1 MRKLKEIGLIL
12 LACVLVLSQSAACQ
26 SANAT
31 AKASQTSVAAMV
43 TATAQDKTEPYNAQ
57 RGQNDGA
64 FIEDRLNS
72 LLGKMTL
79 DEKAGQMVQG
89 ERHTVSPYEAK
100 KYFIG
105 SVLSGGGSY
114 PGTNTMEDWIDMCKE
129 YQDAAM
135 STRLGIPIIYGVDAV
150 HGHNTV
156 YGAVVFPHNIGLGAA
171 GDPELMKEI
180 ADITSREMIATG
192 VNWNFAPCIAV
203 ARDERW
209 GRTYESYS
217 ENPDLVGKLLVPYI
231 KTMQDEYGIAATAK
245 HYAADGGTGWNTGD
259 GTHAI
264 DQGDAE
270 ISEEELRKIHVL
282 GYEKAVK
289 AGVKT
294 VMVSFS
300 SWNEVKN
307 HENKYLIQDV
317 LKGELGF
324 KGFVISDYE
333 ALHQLKEEDFHSQ
346 VVASVNAGVDMFM
359 EANHWRETIDEI
371 KKAAKKGEIKEQRI
385 NDAVRRILRVK
396 LEMGLF
402 EKPLGNRD
410 LAVKKLGSA
419 ESREIAKKAVRESL
433 VLLKNKD
440 NILPLKKGAKIFVT
454 GPAADNVGVQCG
466 GWTVS
471 WQGGTDFNRIKWT
484 EGSTIL
490 DGFRKIALE
499 NGGTI
504 ITDKKDAKNA
514 DVAVVVIGEKPYAE
528 YIGDDGDLGLFN
540 GMAMYDNENA
550 MEEAESTGLP
560 VITIL
565 VSGRPRIVTDEINNW
580 DAFVAA
586 WLPGSEGDAVAEVLY
601 GKYPFT
607 GKLSFTWPADVK
619 QLPINVDDG
628 SGKKPLFPYGFG
640 LTTTK

>member
-1 MRKLKEIGLIL
+1 MRKLRKTGLIF
-12 LACVLVLSQSAACQ
+12 LACVLILSQSAACQ
-26 SANAT
+26 NGNVT
-31 AKASQTSVAAMV
+31 AEASQTPVVAKV
-43 TATAQDKTEPYNAQ
+43 TAAAEGETAQYSAQ
-57 RGQNDGA
+57 KGQNDGA
-64 FIEDRLNS
+64 SIEDRLNS
-72 LLGKMTL
+72 LVEKMTVN
-79 DEKAGQMVQG
+79 EKAGQMVQG
-89 ERHTVSPYEAK
+89 ERNNVSPTDVK
-100 KYFIG
+100 KYFLG
-105 SVLSGGGSY
+105 SVLSGGGSH
-114 PGTNTMEDWIDMCKE
+114 PGENTREDWIAMCKE
-129 YQDAAM
+129 FQDAAM

-171 GDPELMKEI
+171 GDPDLMIEI
-180 ADITSREMIATG
+180 AGVTSREMLATG
-192 VNWNFAPCIAV
+192 VNWNFGPCIAV

-217 ENPDLVGKLLVPYI
+217 ENPELVGKLLVPYI
-231 KTMQDEYGIAATAK
+231 KTMQDKYGIAATAK
-245 HYAADGGTGWNTGD
+245 HYAADGGTGWETGNY
-259 GTHAI
+259 TYAI

-270 ISEEELRKIHVL
+270 ISEEELRKIHIP

-300 SWNEVKN
+300 SWNGLKN
-307 HENKYLIQDV
+307 HENKYLIQDL

-333 ALHQLKEEDFHSQ
+333 ALHQLKEGDFHSQ

-359 EANHWRETIDEI
+359 EANHWKETIDEI
-371 KKAAKKGEIKEQRI
+371 KKAVKKGEIKEQRI

-402 EKPLGNRD
+402 ENPLGNQG
-410 LAVKKLGSA
+410 LAAKELGSA
-419 ESREIAKKAVRESL
+419 ESREIAKRAVRESL
-433 VLLKNKD
+433 VLLKNNN
-440 NILPLKKGAKIFVT
+440 NILPLKKGARIFVT

-466 GWTVS
+466 GWTIS
-471 WQGGTDFNRIKWT
+471 WQGGMDQGGNKWT

-490 DGFRKIALE
+490 DGFRKIAQE
-499 NGGTI
+499 NGGEI
-504 ITDKKDAKNA
+504 ITDIKEAKNA
-514 DVAVVVIGEKPYAE
+514 DFAVVVLGENPYAE
-528 YIGDDGDLGLFN
+528 YEGDDGELGLFN
-540 GMAMYDNENA
+540 GMALYDNESA

-560 VITIL
+560 VIAVL
-565 VSGRPRIVTDEINNW
+565 VSGRPRIVTNEINNW

-619 QLPINVDDG
+619 QLPVNVDDG
-628 SGKKPLFPYGFG
+628 SDKKPLFPYGFG
-640 LTTTK
+640 LKTPN

>member
-1 MRKLKEIGLIL
+1 MRKLRKTGLIL
-12 LACVLVLSQSAACQ
+12 LTCVLVLSQSAACQ

-31 AKASQTSVAAMV
+31 AKASQTPVAAKV
-43 TATAQDKTEPYNAQ
+43 IATAESKTEPYNTQ
-57 RGQNDGA
+57 KGQNDDPS
-64 FIEDRLNS
+64 IEDRLDS
-72 LLGKMTL
+72 LLGKMKL

-89 ERHTVSPYEAK
+89 ERHTVSPADVK
-100 KYFIG
+100 KYFLG

-114 PGTNTMEDWIDMCKE
+114 PGANTKEDWMDMCKE
-129 YQDAAM
+129 YQDAAK
-135 STRLGIPIIYGVDAV
+135 STRLGIPIIYGIDAV

-171 GDPELMKEI
+171 GDPELMTEI
-180 ADITSREMIATG
+180 AGVTSREMIATG
-192 VNWNFAPCIAV
+192 VNWNFGPCIAV

-217 ENPDLVGKLLVPYI
+217 ENPELVGKLLVPYI
-231 KTMQDEYGIAATAK
+231 KTMQGEYGIAATAK
-245 HYAADGGTGWNTGD
+245 HYTADGGTGWKTGNY
-259 GTHAI
+259 TYAI
-264 DQGDAE
+264 DQGDAV
-270 ISEEELRKIHVL
+270 ISEEELRKIHIA

-300 SWNEVKN
+300 SWNGVKN

-333 ALHQLKEEDFHSQ
+333 ALHQLKEGDFHSQ

-359 EANHWRETIDEI
+359 EANHWKDAIGEI
-371 KKAAKKGEIKEQRI
+371 KKAVKKGEIKEQRI

-402 EKPLGNRD
+402 EKPLGNQD
-410 LAVKKLGSA
+410 LAVKELGSA
-419 ESREIAKKAVRESL
+419 ESREVAKKAVRESL
-433 VLLKNKD
+433 VLLKNK
-440 NILPLKKGAKIFVT
+440 NNVLPLKTGAKIFVT

-466 GWTVS
+466 GWTKS
-471 WQGGTDFNRIKWT
+471 WQGGMDDGGDKWM

-490 DGFRKIALE
+490 DGFRKIAQE
-499 NGGTI
+499 NGGEI
-504 ITDKKDAKNA
+504 ITDIKEAKKA
-514 DVAVVVIGEKPYAE
+514 DMAVVVLGENPYAE
-528 YIGDDGDLGLFN
+528 YEGDDGELGLFN
-540 GMAMYDNENA
+540 GMALYDNKNA
-550 MEEAESTGLP
+550 LEEAESTGLP
-560 VITIL
+560 VITVL
-565 VSGRPRIVTDEINNW
+565 VSGRPRIVTDEINDW

-601 GKYPFT
+601 GNYPFT

-619 QLPINVDDG
+619 QLPINVNDG
-628 SGKKPLFPYGFG
+628 SGKKPLFPYGYR
-640 LTTTK
+640 LTTPK

>member
-1 MRKLKEIGLIL
+1 MRKLRKSGLIL
-12 LACVLVLSQSAACQ
+12 LACVLVLSQSAACR
-26 SANAT
+26 SANTT
-31 AKASQTSVAAMV
+31 AKASQTPVTDMV
-43 TATAQDKTEPYNAQ
+43 TASEAGKTEPNTAQ
-57 RGQNDGA
+57 KGNDDA
-64 FIEDRLNS
+64 SIEDRLNS
-72 LLGKMTL
+72 LVKKMTL

-89 ERHTVSPYEAK
+89 ERNTASPDAVK
-100 KYFIG
+100 KYFLG
-105 SVLSGGGSY
+105 SVFSGGGSY
-114 PGTNTMEDWIDMCKE
+114 PGGNTKEDWIAMCKE

-135 STRLGIPIIYGVDAV
+135 STRLGIPIIYGIDAV

-156 YGAVVFPHNIGLGAA
+156 YGAVVFPQNIGLGAA
-171 GDPELMKEI
+171 GDPELMSEI
-180 ADITSREMIATG
+180 AGVTAREMIATG
-192 VNWNFAPCIAV
+192 VNWNFGPCIAV

-217 ENPDLVGKLLVPYI
+217 ENPELVGRLLVPYI
-231 KTMQDEYGIAATAK
+231 KTIQDEYDIAASAK
-245 HYAADGGTGWNTGD
+245 HYAADGGTGWMPGF
-259 GTHAI
+259 GIHSI
-264 DQGDAE
+264 DQRDAK
-270 ISEEELRKIHVL
+270 ISEEELRKIHIS

-300 SWNEVKN
+300 SWNGVKN

-333 ALHQLKEEDFHSQ
+333 ALHQLKEEDFHGQ

-371 KKAAKKGEIKEQRI
+371 KKAVKKGEIKEERI
-385 NDAVRRILRVK
+385 NDAVRRILGVK
-396 LEMGLF
+396 LGMGLF
-402 EKPLGNRD
+402 EKPLGNQD
-410 LAVKKLGSA
+410 LAVKELGSA

-433 VLLKNKD
+433 VLLKNE
-440 NILPLKKGAKIFVT
+440 NNVLPLKKGAKVFVT

-466 GWTVS
+466 GWTVG
-471 WQGGTDFNRIKWT
+471 WQGGMDYNGIKWT

-490 DGFRKIALE
+490 DGFRKIAQE
-499 NGGTI
+499 NGSAV
-504 ITDKKDAKNA
+504 ITDKKAAKNA
-514 DVAVVVIGEKPYAE
+514 DVAVVVVGESPYAE
-528 YIGDDGDLGLFN
+528 YLGDDGNLGLFN
-540 GMAMYDNENA
+540 GMALDENK
-550 MEEAESTGLP
+550 EALEDAKAAGLP

-565 VSGRPRIVTDEINNW
+565 VSGRPRIVTDEINDW

-640 LTTTK
+640 LTTSD